1 MSWDV
6 FEEAQGWI
14 DFSYHPKDI
23 WPEVSRVFIA
33 ELFARNAKGLTWISC
48 SDAIHEATPRLAIE
62 GS

>member
-6 FEEAQGWI
+6 FEEAQGRVN
-14 DFSYHPKDI
+14 FSHHAKDI
-23 WPEVSRVFIA
+23 WPEVSRVFVA
-33 ELFARNAKGLTWISC
+33 ELLTCNAKGLAWIAR